1 MANTYFQYKSITQL
15 YRKYREVYDLLE
27 DSEGVL
33 DEEIEIKLREIQ
45 DSEEELGWDILQMID
60 ALELEHKQNKERKAN
75 LDKKNKS
82 IENSISYLETFM
94 KQLVT
99 KIGDPNNSGNK
110 AKKFGERNIT
120 VRRYFEY
127 KVDDEQFKDERFLRY
142 SLKGKYPAAY
152 AKRLEEYALKNNF
165 EASLEKVVLKAEL
178 NEHIKETGILPEGV
192 DQIKKESLIKK

>member
-1 MANTYFQYKSITQL
+1 MNNTYFQYKSFTEL
-15 YRKYREVYDLLE
+15 FRKYKEVWEMLEENGGEETEEISIKLQELE
-27 DSEGVL
+27 D
-33 DEEIEIKLREIQ
+33 DNQ
-45 DSEEELGWDILQMID
+45 QLGWDILQMID
-60 ALELEHKQNKERKAN
+60 TLELEIKQNKERKAN

-94 KQLVT
+94 KSLVT
-99 KIGDPNNSGNK
+99 KIGEPNTTGNK

-127 KVDDEQFKDERFLRY
+127 KVDDETFKDPRFLRY
-142 SLKGKYPAAY
+142 SLKGKYPEAY
-152 AKRLEEYALKNNF
+152 AKRLEEYALKNNL

-178 NEHIKETGILPEGV
+178 NEYIKESGILPDGV